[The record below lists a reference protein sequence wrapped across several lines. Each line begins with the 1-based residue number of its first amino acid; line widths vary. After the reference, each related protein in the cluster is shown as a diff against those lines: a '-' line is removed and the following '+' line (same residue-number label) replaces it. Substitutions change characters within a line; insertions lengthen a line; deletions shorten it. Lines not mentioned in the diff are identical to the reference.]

1 MAQSWEWNPEAS
13 AMDTGFRLDE
23 LLRTQRAE
31 NARQAQQ
38 LGANAQNLQQQHQN
52 RLGEMLYG
60 QTLKD
65 QSAQTEAERTAPFLQ
80 QLIRGNPQVGKAF
93 GFVGEPQIERTG
105 AMAEPEA
112 MGTPAPIVQRPV
124 APTLQ
129 QTTGLARA
137 IPGIAQALLQ
147 KGLEPSSAGF
157 TLKPGERR
165 FDAQGHEIAEGGALP
180 GMDLQTAQNVR
191 DQMMR
196 ENPALRGRVTLQ
208 SDASG
213 RWSVRETPSEPLTEN
228 PNLWLSKAMDP
239 NAPVGERIQAKM
251 KYDQWLTDQA
261 TLAGSKAFQTN
272 VNTPYDATTR
282 DRMDKTNMAIQSAYR
297 LLSYTPKERENFT
310 GAGKLGYEG
319 ARLAQEVGLPTPGY
333 SKDDVARYSQF
344 VKDNGFIE
352 QYKFAIGGKQLTG
365 PEQKVVEAFIP
376 TGREFTTSEYEAK
389 VRGMVAVME
398 ASQVVDQYLAVTPKN
413 AVNPIQIREMFK
425 SELAKRGIDVT
436 KSKDAQVESQMNS
449 GSRLRKK
456 YGEPQ

>member
-38 LGANAQNLQQQHQN
+38 LGASAQNLQQQHQN

-65 QSAQTEAERTAPFLQ
+65 QAAQTEAERTAPFLQ
-80 QLIRGNPQVGKAF
+80 QLIKGNPQVGKAF

-112 MGTPAPIVQRPV
+112 AGIPAPIVQRPV

-137 IPGIAQALLQ
+137 IPGIAQAILQ
-147 KGLEPSSAGF
+147 KGLDPSSTGF

-191 DQMMR
+191 DQMVR
-196 ENPALRGRVTLQ
+196 ENPALRGRVTVQ

-213 RWSVRETPSEPLTEN
+213 RWSVHETPSEPLTEN
-228 PNLWLSKAMDP
+228 PNRWLADSQDP
-239 NAPVGERIQAKM
+239 TKPVQERVQAQLKYNKYLEDQKM
-251 KYDQWLTDQA
+251 LMQA
-261 TLAGSKAFQTN
+261 REN
-272 VNTPYDATTR
+272 VKPLDATR
-282 DRMDKTNMAIQSAYR
+282 AQMLQKQNEGIQGAYK
-297 LLSYTPKERENFT
+297 LLTFTPQERESYT
-310 GAGKLGYEG
+310 GAGKLGYE
-319 ARLAQEVGLPTPGY
+319 AASYAMEAGLPIAKFGYTPEQ
-333 SKDDVARYSQF
+333 VARYQDF
-344 VKDNGFIE
+344 KKWNGMIE
-352 QYKFAIGGKQLTG
+352 QFKFALGGKQLTHD
-365 PEQKVVEAFIP
+365 EQKVVESFIP
-376 TGREFTTSEYEAK
+376 TGRERTTAEYEAK
-389 VRGMVAVME
+389 LRSIAAAME
-398 ASQVVDQYLAVTPKN
+398 AAQEVDMYLAQTGKGFVKADEMRELYIN
-413 AVNPIQIREMFK
+413 ALKR
-425 SELAKRGIDVT
+425 RGIDVSA
-436 KSKDAQVESQMNS
+436 KAKDALRDNLSS
-449 GSRLRKK
+449 GQRLR
-456 YGEPQ
+456 QDFAH